1 MVRAMAFSIMR
12 TYDERYYGEGR
23 QPVNSTTQVLT
34 EKKQARHHKSA
45 LRRQESLAGFLF
57 VSPMLIG
64 VTVLTLLP
72 IIATFVLSFADW
84 NFVAGLKGLKWVG
97 FDNFTRLFTDES
109 FLKSMSN
116 NFVFLFTVPIY
127 MAISLLLAIVI
138 NKHVYWKGFFK
149 VAYFMPYISSVVAVA
164 IVWQVL
170 FHPSAG
176 PVNQF
181 LMSIGISNPPKWIAD
196 PSYAL
201 ISVMMISVWISI
213 GFNMIIY
220 MAGLQSIPRDLY
232 EAAEIDGANAWVQF
246 RRITLPMLSSTSFFL
261 LVTGIIST
269 FKVFDLIAVLTKG
282 GPMQSTSMLV
292 WYLYDTA
299 FVNLRV
305 GYASSMAVI
314 LFLCVLLITLLQWIG
329 QKKWVNY

>member
-1 MVRAMAFSIMR
+1 MSA
-12 TYDERYYGEGR
+12 
-23 QPVNSTTQVLT
+23 TTEVLT
-34 EKKQARHHKSA
+34 QDKPIRYKRNVR
-45 LRRQESLAGFLF
+45 RRQENLAGFLF

-84 NFVAGLKGLKWVG
+84 NFVAGMSGLKWVG
-97 FDNFTRLFTDES
+97 IENFTKLFGDAVFIKS
-109 FLKSMSN
+109 LKN
-116 NFVFLFTVPIY
+116 NLIFVLTVPIY
-127 MAISLLLAIVI
+127 MAVSLILAIVI
-138 NKHVYWKGFFK
+138 NKNVYWKGFFK

-164 IVWQVL
+164 VVWQVL

-181 LMSIGISNPPKWIAD
+181 LMSLGFTNPPKWIAD
-196 PSYAL
+196 PAFAL
-201 ISVMMISVWISI
+201 SSVMMISVWISI

-232 EAAEIDGANAWVQF
+232 EAAEIDGANAWVRF
-246 RRITLPMLSSTSFFL
+246 RRITLPILSPTSFFL

-269 FKVFDLIAVLTKG
+269 FKVFDLIAVLTSG
-282 GPMQSTSMLV
+282 GPINSTSMIV

-314 LFLCVLLITLLQWIG
+314 LFVCVLFITFLQWAG